1 MFECSLYTELIKIL
15 VGHTT
20 GGTQMLKKIKE
31 LFASE
36 DKVMLQNLAMYI
48 AKGFEL
54 RNNKLHPH

>member
-1 MFECSLYTELIKIL
+1 MLTIYRTNKNISMSY
-15 VGHTT
+15 HWRHPN
-20 GGTQMLKKIKE
+20 LKKIKE